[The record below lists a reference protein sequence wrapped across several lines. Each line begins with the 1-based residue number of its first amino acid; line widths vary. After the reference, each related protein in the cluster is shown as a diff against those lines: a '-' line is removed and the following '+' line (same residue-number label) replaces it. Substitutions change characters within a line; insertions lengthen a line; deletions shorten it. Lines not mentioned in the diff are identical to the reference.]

1 MATDQEIRDRGI
13 KFLPRQ
19 EFLQSPYK
27 FNEPVVEEEEVTESF
42 GIPNT
47 NAFTNS
53 GGNNNFNIRTDYRP
67 NYDYRQYAEYGM
79 NPNTADIKQMDM
91 NQEFFYGPTPSQTQ
105 KFLSKAINYIPYVG
119 PVKKGIQFLGNK
131 LKGVMPVN
139 ERSILE
145 NELRGEGIYT
155 DDIGRI
161 VTGQGVAYNTP
172 EGIMSGYNASQ
183 MTDKTFDKRTDDMR
197 ETLTGKYGLTDQ
209 QVDGLIS
216 GELDEDDF
224 TGSQYQLPDGKIT
237 NLFSNIRNLE
247 LSKQMFNKI
256 KSKSDKIS
264 EFEDPV
270 TANIAAAETAAKG
283 NYTPGGSHLSRG
295 TSGGGLGLTEKQ
307 AQSVSQANKD
317 AGYSSFS
324 GLAKGGRVG
333 YFFGG
338 RARLQGGGMS
348 MGNESNQ
355 TQSANMGG
363 GATGDFST
371 SEQTMNH
378 NRAMINNQKPPE
390 SPVTNIINAGSELNY
405 LNNLKNFNLPGI
417 ALGFGVNKFRD
428 FIGNKKTKEEEDK
441 LSALPSNNYF
451 ADLNA
456 AQIKQLEGP
465 QKMGKEYG
473 NFSDQD
479 ILDNITP
486 FGDDETAPAT
496 LKDVQTFYGSNGGLA
511 SIL

>member
-264 EFEDPV
+264 E
-270 TANIAAAETAAKG
+270 
-283 NYTPGGSHLSRG
+283 
-295 TSGGGLGLTEKQ
+295 
-307 AQSVSQANKD
+307 
-317 AGYSSFS
+317 
-324 GLAKGGRVG
+324 
-333 YFFGG
+333 
-338 RARLQGGGMS
+338 
-348 MGNESNQ
+348 
-355 TQSANMGG
+355 
-363 GATGDFST
+363 
-371 SEQTMNH
+371 
-378 NRAMINNQKPPE
+378 
-390 SPVTNIINAGSELNY
+390 
-405 LNNLKNFNLPGI
+405 LKI
-417 ALGFGVNKFRD
+417 
-428 FIGNKKTKEEEDK
+428 
-441 LSALPSNNYF
+441 
-451 ADLNA
+451 
-456 AQIKQLEGP
+456 Q
-465 QKMGKEYG
+465 
-473 NFSDQD
+473 
-479 ILDNITP
+479 
-486 FGDDETAPAT
+486 
-496 LKDVQTFYGSNGGLA
+496 
-511 SIL
+511 

>member
-13 KFLPRQ
+13 KFLPLQ
-19 EFLQSPYK
+19 KYLQSDYQ

-53 GGNNNFNIRTDYRP
+53 GGNNFNSSFSNNPYTAQPSGSFVTNRTSYGNSGYLPGTEPQPSRFQPAMDLIGKGIGMAIPGGNFLMGMAKNQSRENRLSATD
-67 NYDYRQYAEYGM
+67 NAF
-79 NPNTADIKQMDM
+79 IDM
-91 NQEFFYGPTPSQTQ
+91 QLANQEQGPSGNLTTQ
-105 KFLSKAINYIPYVG
+105 DKY
-119 PVKKGIQFLGNK
+119 
-131 LKGVMPVN
+131 
-139 ERSILE
+139 
-145 NELRGEGIYT
+145 
-155 DDIGRI
+155 
-161 VTGQGVAYNTP
+161 
-172 EGIMSGYNASQ
+172 GYNKVSAFGNYADLVSKNAAKANAKNPDDL
-183 MTDKTFDKRTDDMR
+183 TNFDK
-197 ETLTGKYGLTDQ
+197 Y
-209 QVDGLIS
+209 
-216 GELDEDDF
+216 
-224 TGSQYQLPDGKIT
+224 YQ
-237 NLFSNIRNLE
+237 E
-247 LSKQMFNKI
+247 KQK
-256 KSKSDKIS
+256 
-264 EFEDPV
+264 EFEDTEDKIDFNNFV
-270 TANIAAAETAAKG
+270 RQRSLANKIRDRIKNDPTYNEKFNIHNDAGDKPPPSGGNGGGGAPPGFGITSAGNFVNQFEGGDPGQGQGNSNPTGSPGSKG
-283 NYTPGGSHLSRG
+283 AGGS
-295 TSGGGLGLTEKQ
+295 
-307 AQSVSQANKD
+307 D
-317 AGYSSFS
+317 AMGSF
-324 GLAKGGRVG
+324 KRGGRVG

-371 SEQTMNH
+371 SEQTVNH
-378 NRAMINNQKPPE
+378 NRAMRDNQKPPE

-405 LNNLKNFNLPGI
+405 LNNLKNLNLPGI
-417 ALGFGVNKFRD
+417 ALGFGINKFRD

-473 NFSDQD
+473 NFSDQE

-486 FGDDETAPAT
+486 FGDEETAPAT